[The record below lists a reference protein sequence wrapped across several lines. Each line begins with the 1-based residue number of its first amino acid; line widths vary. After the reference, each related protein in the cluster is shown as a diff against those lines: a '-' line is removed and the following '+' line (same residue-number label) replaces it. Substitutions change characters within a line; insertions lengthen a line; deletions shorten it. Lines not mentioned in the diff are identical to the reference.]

1 MNLKKILS
9 ALVAGTMA
17 MSAMVFSVSADE
29 LPGCETEMLFNVEVK
44 NARPMTNPTGNEF
57 LDDFTLDFAMR
68 FTATEGSAVGKAY
81 EKYNADFTLTFDK
94 PVTAKLAG
102 EYGGWGWIAIVDPD
116 DTIDYPS
123 AEDDRLGPDGYKF
136 KAGETIRVL
145 EAYGVTMTYSEVLE
159 WVQVFTCGV
168 EIIEGD
174 PDVVPTLDLN
184 LYETY
189 IDSTGSLVE
198 NKEADPIKVDSYN
211 GGVSML
217 SLEAH
222 DDDPAKYDLVLSS
235 EDKGVIQNFVS
246 GEFTVDF
253 TAQDTAG
260 NDIDDSVFDYEII
273 SANDETTI
281 SYINNDN
288 GTRKYKVYL
297 DEFHKDG
304 ANKSWT
310 ANADATEFTLG
321 TLVINSTATGTIDLK
336 DIVMNRHDDTA
347 ENLAVEMKTNPGG
360 AVVFDTLDPT
370 HDLTIN
376 VTFNNKINENDCDY
390 QDMKVTV
397 SGGDLHEDMVFDLG
411 TNGDADLNDKV
422 YTVVAEDLTQGRTYN
437 VKVEGAGYRT
447 ATYSVAMT
455 EAKTLNFW
463 NNVKDVA
470 EKVEVGNAASE
481 KNVTFLAGDI
491 VKDNIINVY
500 DLSAVVSYFGM
511 VDLSAN
517 NNAKYVMYDLNRDT
531 KIDSRDVAYV
541 LVSWNK

>member
-1 MNLKKILS
+1 M
-9 ALVAGTMA
+9 
-17 MSAMVFSVSADE
+17 
-29 LPGCETEMLFNVEVK
+29 
-44 NARPMTNPTGNEF
+44 
-57 LDDFTLDFAMR
+57 
-68 FTATEGSAVGKAY
+68 
-81 EKYNADFTLTFDK
+81 
-94 PVTAKLAG
+94 
-102 EYGGWGWIAIVDPD
+102 
-116 DTIDYPS
+116 
-123 AEDDRLGPDGYKF
+123 
-136 KAGETIRVL
+136 
-145 EAYGVTMTYSEVLE
+145 
-159 WVQVFTCGV
+159 
-168 EIIEGD
+168 
-174 PDVVPTLDLN
+174 
-184 LYETY
+184 
-189 IDSTGSLVE
+189 
-198 NKEADPIKVDSYN
+198 
-211 GGVSML
+211 
-217 SLEAH
+217 
-222 DDDPAKYDLVLSS
+222 
-235 EDKGVIQNFVS
+235 
-246 GEFTVDF
+246 
-253 TAQDTAG
+253 
-260 NDIDDSVFDYEII
+260 
-273 SANDETTI
+273 
-281 SYINNDN
+281 
-288 GTRKYKVYL
+288 
-297 DEFHKDG
+297 
-304 ANKSWT
+304 T